1 MIGAGAAVSLL
12 ALPGCLALDLTTDVS
27 STGTFTGS
35 MVTEFDRVA
44 VAEFGVMDAAQAEG
58 SLAAPASAEGPVTV
72 EWSETPEDYVQTV
85 TFTAATAKQ
94 IEAATKG
101 TETGATGT
109 TTTGVGF
116 PLRSEVVGNQLV
128 VSLVQDPGSRSGATP
143 DDVDLARM
151 LFGDSEV
158 GLEVTMPG
166 RITATEGAIVE
177 APRRLVE
184 VSQPAADTFA
194 LTATLA
200 DLAVLESRSAGQPG
214 LRITSDI
221 TATATPSAPPSQ
233 PPSSPAPTA
242 AEEQS
247 GVAGPALVG
256 IAVIAAVA
264 VAAAAII
271 VRRRSQ

>member
-58 SLAAPASAEGPVTV
+58 SLAAPASAEGPVSV

-101 TETGATGT
+101 TETGATST
-109 TTTGVGF
+109 TTAGVGF
-116 PLRSEVVGNQLV
+116 PLRSEVVGDQLV
-128 VSLVQDPGSRSGATP
+128 VSLVEDPGSRAGATP

-158 GLEVTMPG
+158 SLEVTMPG
-166 RITATEGAIVE
+166 RITATEGAIVK
-177 APRRLVE
+177 APRLVE

-233 PPSSPAPTA
+233 PPSSPTPTA

-256 IAVIAAVA
+256 AAAIAAAA
-264 VAAAAII
+264 VAAAVII